1 MLEFNKSQAYNH
13 IVILLPWIRS
23 DTLND
28 NIIDQI
34 IQIDEVSYENQEKKK
49 SELLKIKQ
57 TYEEAINIYKKE
69 KLNDAKHSAKSITE
83 QMDLIL
89 KNEEEKQ
96 RIEVGKISEE
106 IDTTYKNS
114 EKMLIEKLLN
124 ELFVM
129 EG

>member
-69 KLNDAKHSAKSITE
+69 KLNDAKHIVP
-83 QMDLIL
+83 
-89 KNEEEKQ
+89 NP
-96 RIEVGKISEE
+96 
-106 IDTTYKNS
+106 
-114 EKMLIEKLLN
+114 
-124 ELFVM
+124 
-129 EG
+129 